1 MTNIILTQYLINNT
15 QNYNEKEIFI
25 ITLLCMLNSLKTKLL
40 FHGS

>member
-15 QNYNEKEIFI
+15 QHYNEKEILI
-25 ITLLCMLNSLKTKLL
+25 KTLLRMLNSLKTKLL